1 MWKLIVLFVVIN
13 YGCYGQN
20 IVFSDSSVLRAILN
34 YTPSIDVNNDG
45 IIQLSEAS
53 EVRELNLKGLG
64 LSSIEDIRFFPNL
77 KKINIAR
84 NGLTSLKLENLDSL
98 EELNVGGN
106 KLVLLE
112 LKNLTRL
119 RRVNCEVNSLE
130 RIIIENVPNL
140 ESFNCSDNQLTI
152 LDISNLTKL
161 KYFTAARN
169 KLQTIDVSHNLELV
183 QIVIDENDLKSID
196 IRHNEKL
203 QVNIMYIDSDVKIIG
218 TPEQLRIPT
227 AKKGTSW

>member
-1 MWKLIVLFVVIN
+1 MWKLFVLTIVIN

-20 IVFSDSSVLRAILN
+20 VVFSDSSFFRIILN

-45 IIQLSEAS
+45 IIQLNEAS

-64 LSSIEDIRFFPNL
+64 LSSVEDIRFFPNL
-77 KKINIAR
+77 KKINVAR
-84 NGLTSLKLENLDSL
+84 NSLTSLKLENLDSL

-106 KLVLLE
+106 KIVLLE

-130 RIIIENVPNL
+130 RIIIENIPNL
-140 ESFNCSDNQLTI
+140 ESFNCSDNQLVN
-152 LDISNLTKL
+152 LDISHLTKL

-169 KLQTIDVSHNLELV
+169 KLQTIDVSHNPELI
-183 QIVIDENDLKSID
+183 QIVIDENDLTSID
-196 IRHNEKL
+196 ISHNEKL

-218 TPEQLRIPT
+218 TSEQLKTTT
-227 AKKGTSW
+227 ARKGISW